1 MVDDLCD
8 EPREGDIA
16 IAMFY
21 CDFHGQQE
29 QTATNIMGAILKQLV
44 VRGEVLEHV
53 RLAFQKAKKDVG
65 GRKPRLPDIV
75 QMLKQAVARLPP
87 VFICIDALDECLPEH
102 LLEVLESLSDI
113 LQESPRV
120 RIFLIG
126 RPPTEAQITRYFITG
141 VAVSISPKRR
151 DIERYLEKKLEKD
164 TEQGAMSDGLR
175 ADILR
180 IIPQRISGM
189 CVGESVIHTIRDHAL
204 TNHAV

>member
-1 MVDDLCD
+1 MIDDLCD
-8 EPREGDIA
+8 GPREGDIA

-21 CDFHGQQE
+21 CDFHVQQE
-29 QTATNIMGAILKQLV
+29 QTAANIMGAILRQLV

-53 RLAFQKAKKDVG
+53 QWAFQKAKKDVG

-75 QMLKQAVARLPP
+75 QMLKQAVATLPP
-87 VFICIDALDECLPEH
+87 VFIGIDALDECHPEH
-102 LLEVLESLSDI
+102 LLEVPESLSDI

-120 RIFLIG
+120 RIFLTG
-126 RPPTEAQITRYFITG
+126 RPPTEAQIARYFITS
-141 VAVSISPKRR
+141 VTVPISPKRR
-151 DIERYLEKKLEKD
+151 DIEIYLEKKLEKD

-189 CVGESVIHTIRDHAL
+189 CVGESAVHTPYVIIH
-204 TNHAV
+204 